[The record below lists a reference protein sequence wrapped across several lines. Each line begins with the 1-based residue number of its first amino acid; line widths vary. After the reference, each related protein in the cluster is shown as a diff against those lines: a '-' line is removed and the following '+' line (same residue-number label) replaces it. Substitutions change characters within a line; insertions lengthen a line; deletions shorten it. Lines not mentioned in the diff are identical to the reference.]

1 MGYYLQ
7 IDTDDPAPLA
17 SNNGW
22 GDVIKWAAKL
32 PAARASAI
40 NHLCQF
46 GWQDS
51 VTLLKIELEEC
62 LKDSPPKD
70 PQTQATVKNFIALL
84 VSHKDKDGK
93 DKAKVVSVTDGLGYS
108 E

>member
-7 IDTDDPAPLA
+7 IDTADPAPLA
-17 SNNGW
+17 SLSGW
-22 GDVIKWAAKL
+22 GDVIKWAVNL

-51 VTLLKIELEEC
+51 ATLLKIELEEC
-62 LKDSPPKD
+62 LKESPPKD
-70 PQTQATVKNFIALL
+70 PATQDTIKNFIALL
-84 VSHKDKDGK
+84 VAHKEKIE
-93 DKAKVVSVTDGLGYS
+93 VVSVTDGLGAS